1 MISYKLYHKR
11 LEIRKI
17 FFGREITNRII
28 IFESINKFESLC
40 DNYFKYI
47 LLNEKILLKFDE
59 NFHIVLWNNIYK
71 FCESD
76 KPQIE
81 ILININRLYDS
92 KDIK

>member
-1 MISYKLYHKR
+1 MA
-11 LEIRKI
+11 
-17 FFGREITNRII
+17 N
-28 IFESINKFESLC
+28 INKFESLC

-59 NFHIVLWNNIYK
+59 NFHTVLWNNIYK

-81 ILININRLYDS
+81 ILININRICAS
-92 KDIK
+92 KDIKRYILSNDMGIETNLIQSGSSI

>member
-1 MISYKLYHKR
+1 M
-11 LEIRKI
+11 
-17 FFGREITNRII
+17 
-28 IFESINKFESLC
+28 ESKNKFESLC

-47 LLNEKILLKFDE
+47 LLNGKILSKLEEIFQIA
-59 NFHIVLWNNIYK
+59 FWNNIYK

-92 KDIK
+92 KNIKW

>member
-47 LLNEKILLKFDE
+47 LLNEKILLKLDE